1 MIIYTQLHARVT
13 LSTHICIKENGD
25 LKKKKC
31 FLITGG
37 LVLMV
42 NSSDMCHQ
50 KKRKEQNLKVG
61 ADTTVMPGRL
71 ISPIAQMLSSCL

>member
-1 MIIYTQLHARVT
+1 
-13 LSTHICIKENGD
+13 
-25 LKKKKC
+25 
-31 FLITGG
+31 
-37 LVLMV
+37 MV